1 MNNKTQK
8 RSKVREIPPFEAGQI
23 WQMEDSQIEIGLT
36 GKRLVHYRHYKPM
49 AKRPSVQ
56 LSGKDALEKF
66 LRTNRAVLADPA
78 TSNRDNGTGTA
89 AGGPAGG
96 RSRAA
101 R

>member
-56 LSGKDALEKF
+56 LSGKEALEKF
-66 LRTNRAVLADPA
+66 LRTNRAVLADPS
-78 TSNRDNGTGTA
+78 TSNRDTGTGASASGTSGA
-89 AGGPAGG
+89 RG
-96 RSRAA
+96 RALR
-101 R
+101 

>member
-8 RSKVREIPPFEAGQI
+8 RSKVRDIPPFEAGQI

-56 LSGKDALEKF
+56 LSGKEALEKF

-78 TSNRDNGTGTA
+78 TINRDTGAGTGASGTSGA
-89 AGGPAGG
+89 RG
-96 RSRAA
+96 RALR
-101 R
+101 